1 MMLNSRSQ
9 VLMTIASLALIITV
23 WQLIKRDK
31 LRPAYGLLW
40 LMTSGAFFFFVVFK
54 KLGTQIANFFFVE
67 YAPSFFFAL
76 AIFFIVSLLMFT
88 TTVLSSHAKKTTE
101 LAERLALLQWRVEQ
115 LEEQVRQA
123 SLLEIPPRQIP
134 VPGNGH
140 KPDLLEEPFGAIKQ
154 MEEESVLR

>member
-1 MMLNSRSQ
+1 MILNSRSQ
-9 VLMTIASLALIITV
+9 ILMVVASLVLIITV

-40 LMTSGAFFFFVVFK
+40 LITSGMFFFFVVFK
-54 KLGTQIANFFFVE
+54 KLGTHIANFFFVE

-88 TTVLSSHAKKTTE
+88 TTVLSAHAKKTTE
-101 LAERLALLQWRVEQ
+101 LAERVALLQWRVEQ

-123 SLLEIPPRQIP
+123 SLLEIPSPPTEVPRT
-134 VPGNGH
+134 
-140 KPDLLEEPFGAIKQ
+140 DLEPQALDNSFVTITQ
-154 MEEESVLR
+154 MKEESIL